1 MASEYGLNQSAF
13 HDERLDPEKATRAA
27 ARHLRDLYNQFGDW
41 YLAMAAYNCGPGCV
55 DRAVQRTG
63 YADFWTLRDMG
74 ALPRETTN
82 YVPLILAM
90 TIMAKNP
97 KDYQLDEF
105 EPEPALVYETVKLD
119 APTSLALLADAA
131 ERPISELRELNPA
144 LLRATA
150 PAGYEVHMP
159 KGTASPVVAALQ
171 SIPANRRA
179 TWRVHHVAPGKRSRL
194 PSDIE
199 PPLPPSREANP
210 SYVNSPAAGEVL
222 IIPASY
228 TEDAPAVSR
237 YHRRKPRAARALR
250 RRSRRGKTSRSA
262 SSHRGSANSASYQ
275 RKATFKSASLPFA
288 FPNVDKNI
296 LPEP

>member
-1 MASEYGLNQSAF
+1 
-13 HDERLDPEKATRAA
+13 
-27 ARHLRDLYNQFGDW
+27 
-41 YLAMAAYNCGPGCV
+41 
-55 DRAVQRTG
+55 
-63 YADFWTLRDMG
+63 MG

-105 EPEPALVYETVKLD
+105 EPEPALEYETVKLD
-119 APTSLALLADAA
+119 SPTSLALLADAA
-131 ERPISELRELNPA
+131 ERPISEFRELNPA

-159 KGTASPVVAALQ
+159 KGTASPVAAALQ

-179 TWRVHHVAPGKRSRL
+179 TWRVHHVGAGETLATIAKRYRTAAS
-194 PSDIE
+194 SIA
-199 PPLPPSREANP
+199 EANP

-228 TEDAPAVSR
+228 TEDVPAISR
-237 YHRRKPRAARALR
+237 HHGKTKSGSRAASS
-250 RRSRRGKTSRSA
+250 SRRGKTSRSA
-262 SSHRGSANSASYQ
+262 SSHRGTASNSASYQ
-275 RKATFKSASLPFA
+275 RKATFKSASLRSVSA
-288 FPNVDKNI
+288 SR
-296 LPEP
+296 